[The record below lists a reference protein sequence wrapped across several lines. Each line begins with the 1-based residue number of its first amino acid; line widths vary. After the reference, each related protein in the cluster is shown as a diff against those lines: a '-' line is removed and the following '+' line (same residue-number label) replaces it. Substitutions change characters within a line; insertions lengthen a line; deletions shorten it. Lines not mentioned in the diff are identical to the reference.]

1 MLVQQIIEEISN
13 LCFQVYG
20 EHMSHNDKAHC
31 EEHMTIEQ
39 LNDLKKILANKAEKE
54 RLLQIKD

>member
-1 MLVQQIIEEISN
+1 MLVEQIIEEISN

-39 LNDLKKILANKAEKE
+39 LNDLKK